1 MPTISIKED
10 CGGLQSPRKVI
21 TKDEPLEEM
30 EADSVS
36 SQEDEEILGSAPPLP
51 REGLDPLSSSPQP
64 QVISLQQLQ
73 QLLPLQQNGVDQ
85 KTTYVSVP
93 MQQNGADQQA
103 KSYMTVPI
111 QQNGGEQKNYV
122 STSGAPTMISV
133 QGMPG
138 QYIQVSG
145 TGSSGSG
152 GSTGLTYSVV
162 QPTQT
167 PQNNQAAQQLQTIT
181 VDGQEA
187 VFIPGGAGGLG
198 TLVSP
203 QLLRTTTQQ
212 PNNILQSATLFPGQ
226 NVSVRPNTAQVVQM
240 QQSTIPVQVP
250 ITTSNGQT
258 IYQTVHFPVQSF
270 TSVPNILQNAPMVT
284 QQIPQHM
291 GTTQV
296 AQMVMPSGQIQQV
309 QVLTPGAQQ
318 GQHTIVIGQNGGVG
332 GSSGAQTIV
341 VQQPTSS
348 SQPAHSTTSTSTQ
361 SSSGATSS
369 SSTTHESI
377 ILQQPQQQHITIES
391 VGNGQQ
397 QLTLIPASSLANLT
411 NGVSVRNN
419 NLVQTQIPGLQTV
432 HVPGLGNVQLISAS
446 PQPQQVQAQP
456 QIIQSIPGGA
466 AIQII
471 SGGSGGS
478 TPSHDAGGGERWQ
491 VVGLTNQPGGAA
503 TTATIVQPSNVVHYN
518 EEEVVCSSDDKPRAT
533 RRVACSCPNCVEGGE
548 RDRCF
553 RGGVRKKQHVC
564 HVPGCNKIYGK
575 TSHLRAHLRWHT
587 GERPFICNWE
597 YCGKCFTRS
606 DELQRHRRTHTGEKR
621 FQCSECSKKFMRS
634 DHLSKHIRTHQKQ
647 RNPEVTTSSNSQDGI
662 TVEDDSSNEDKMLIS
677 LQADNDASELSIVET
692 IDPI

>member
-30 EADSVS
+30 EADTVS

-471 SGGSGGS
+471 CGSGGS

-548 RDRCF
+548 

-677 LQADNDASELSIVET
+677 LQADNDASDFL
-692 IDPI
+692 

>member
-10 CGGLQSPRKVI
+10 CGGLQSPRKVV
-21 TKDEPLEEM
+21 TKDEPLDEI

-36 SQEDEEILGSAPPLP
+36 SQEEEEILGNAPSLQ
-51 REGLDPLSSSPQP
+51 REGLDPLSTSPQP

-93 MQQNGADQQA
+93 MQQNGGDQQA
-103 KSYMTVPI
+103 KTQYMTVPI

-145 TGSSGSG
+145 TGNSGSG
-152 GSTGLTYSVV
+152 GNAGLTYSVV
-162 QPTQT
+162 QPQT
-167 PQNNQAAQQLQTIT
+167 PQTNQAAQQLQTIT

-203 QLLRTTTQQ
+203 QLLRATTQQ

-226 NVSVRPNTAQVVQM
+226 NVSVRPNTNQVVQM

-284 QQIPQHM
+284 QQYPQHM

-332 GSSGAQTIV
+332 SGSGAQTIV
-341 VQQPTSS
+341 VQQPQPTSS
-348 SQPAHSTTSTSTQ
+348 SQPAHSTTTTSTQ
-361 SSSGATSS
+361 SSTGATSS
-369 SSTTHESI
+369 SSSTHESI

-397 QLTLIPASSLANLT
+397 QLTLIPASSLANLS
-411 NGVSVRNN
+411 NGVTVRNN

-491 VVGLTNQPGGAA
+491 VVGLTNQAGGGT
-503 TTATIVQPSNVVHYN
+503 TTATIVQPSNVVHY

-553 RGGVRKKQHVC
+553 RGGMRKKQHVC

-662 TVEDDSSNEDKMLIS
+662 TIITGLSEDLELGVVEDFL
-677 LQADNDASELSIVET
+677 
-692 IDPI
+692 